1 MNDQIGKLT
10 DGGHSSNTASD
21 VMAEDEAEI
30 PWEFRPVPL
39 IWGLAFFA
47 IAVVAMWLNPE
58 GFSAE
63 AIVLW
68 PVTVAIVMLTSFTAL
83 ITYLVRR

>member
-1 MNDQIGKLT
+1 MNDQLGKLT
-10 DGGHSSNTASD
+10 DGGHSPNATSD
-21 VMAEDEAEI
+21 ATPEGKAEI
-30 PWEFRPVPL
+30 SWEFRPVPL
-39 IWGLAFFA
+39 IWGLAFFV

-68 PVTVAIVMLTSFTAL
+68 PVNGAILMLTSFTAL
-83 ITYLVRR
+83 IAYLVRR

>member
-1 MNDQIGKLT
+1 MSDQIGEPD
-10 DGGHSSNTASD
+10 DGGHSSNPTS
-21 VMAEDEAEI
+21 EAMPEAKPET

-39 IWGLAFFA
+39 IWGLAFFV

-68 PVTVAIVMLTSFTAL
+68 PVTGAIVILTSFTAL
-83 ITYLVRR
+83 ITHLVRR

>member
-1 MNDQIGKLT
+1 MISLGNSLT
-10 DGGHSSNTASD
+10 EGTPRTQLRMRLLKVRRRSPGNFAPSLSSGG
-21 VMAEDEAEI
+21 
-30 PWEFRPVPL
+30 WR
-39 IWGLAFFA
+39 FFV

-68 PVTVAIVMLTSFTAL
+68 PVTGAILMLTSFTAL
-83 ITYLVRR
+83 IAYLVRR